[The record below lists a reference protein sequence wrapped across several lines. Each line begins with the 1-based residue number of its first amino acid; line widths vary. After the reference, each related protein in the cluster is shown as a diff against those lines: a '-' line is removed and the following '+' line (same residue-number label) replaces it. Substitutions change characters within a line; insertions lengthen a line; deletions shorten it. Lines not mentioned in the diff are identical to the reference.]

1 MCICMLSIIVNNY
14 SKIEREKNVF
24 AFIPGLKSEVFPLTH
39 IREDQGNIILWSFIR
54 CKFVSQNLQHSFFV
68 ISMAGLVIHNAYLI
82 IAPA

>member
-39 IREDQGNIILWSFIR
+39 INRLMGKKKPQVPSKYQALA
-54 CKFVSQNLQHSFFV
+54 VSCVMLT
-68 ISMAGLVIHNAYLI
+68 
-82 IAPA
+82 